1 MEKNKDKV
9 KNAHDKYRSGKI
21 DAYELAD
28 LLSLEYTQIGAYI
41 MTRGLHMK
49 KVGKK

>member
-1 MEKNKDKV
+1 MEKNKDKI
-9 KNAHDKYRSGKI
+9 KAAHDKFRSGKI

-28 LLSLEYTQIGAYI
+28 LLRLKYTQIGAYI
-41 MTRGLHMK
+41 MTKGLHMK